1 MGFKSFDDT
10 ACRKARQQELPQRS
24 SGGFDLD
31 SGAEIKSPCCKII
44 ICTRSREGFD
54 LDSGAEIKSPC
65 CKIIICTRSRDDE
78 PVSVGNRG
86 DPAGLCVVSLWLDSI
101 LQLVSALAKRNRSD
115 DFA

>member
-24 SGGFDLD
+24 SG
-31 SGAEIKSPCCKII
+31 
-44 ICTRSREGFD
+44 GFD

>member
-10 ACRKARQQELPQRS
+10 ACRKARRQELPAKS
-24 SGGFDLD
+24 SG
-31 SGAEIKSPCCKII
+31 
-44 ICTRSREGFD
+44 GFD

-86 DPAGLCVVSLWLDSI
+86 DPEGLCVVSLWLASI